1 MTPCSPQELKE
12 KLDRGDDFVLLDVRN
27 ADELARVSIGGSM
40 HVPLDLLDDRMDDL
54 EKLKEKEI
62 ICMCHHGMRS
72 QMAQEYLAVQGFK
85 RVRNLDGGIDAY
97 AVRADPSIG
106 RY

>member
-1 MTPCSPQELKE
+1 MRPCTPQELKE

-27 ADELARVSIGGSM
+27 DDELASACIQGCM
-40 HVPLDLLDDRMDDL
+40 HVPLDKLDDRMDDL
-54 EKLKEKEI
+54 EALKTKEFI
-62 ICMCHHGMRS
+62 VMCHHGLRS
-72 QMAQEYLAVQGFK
+72 QMAQEYLTVQGFK

-97 AVRADPSIG
+97 AMHADPGVG

>member
-1 MTPCSPQELKE
+1 MRPCSPQELKE
-12 KLDRGDDFVLLDVRN
+12 KLARGDDFILLDVRN
-27 ADELARVSIGGSM
+27 DDELAHASVKGCM
-40 HVPLDLLDDRMDDL
+40 HVPLDKLDDHL
-54 EKLKEKEI
+54 EELEALKGKEF

-72 QMAQEYLAVQGFK
+72 QMAQEYLTVQGFK

-97 AVRADPSIG
+97 AVHADPSIG